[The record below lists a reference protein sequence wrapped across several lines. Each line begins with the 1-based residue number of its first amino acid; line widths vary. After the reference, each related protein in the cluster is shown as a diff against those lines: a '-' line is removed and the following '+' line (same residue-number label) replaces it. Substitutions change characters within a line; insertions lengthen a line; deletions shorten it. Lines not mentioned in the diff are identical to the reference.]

1 MADSRE
7 HIILKQRAEQLA
19 RPDDKVESGRL
30 LSVVEFRLAEEV
42 YAFELVQVRKV
53 VPVSALVALPGAPA
67 FVAGITHFSG
77 QILSVVD
84 LRRFFEL
91 PTPKNDSRQKLIIL
105 RDRNMQMAVLA
116 EEVLGVRELEEHRLQ
131 TGLPT
136 LTGVRERYLKGVSPD
151 QTIVLDVARM
161 LSDERLVVDQA

>member
-30 LSVVEFRLAEEV
+30 LSVVEFRLAQEV

-151 QTIVLDVARM
+151 QTIVLDVSRM